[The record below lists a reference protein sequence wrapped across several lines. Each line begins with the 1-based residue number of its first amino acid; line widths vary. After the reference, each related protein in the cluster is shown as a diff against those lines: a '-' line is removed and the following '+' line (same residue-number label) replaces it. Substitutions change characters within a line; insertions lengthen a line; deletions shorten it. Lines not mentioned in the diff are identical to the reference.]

1 MKGFM
6 DFILGCGKL
15 RNKAIHYLLI
25 INLVLLAF
33 MFLSKMKFLAK
44 LVIAVDKTVII
55 PLFLSILIYYIIRPL
70 NLIFI
75 HKGISYGKSSMLTL
89 LIFIFILSGVGAYFW
104 QYIYEQFYQ
113 ISSELIKIINDKK
126 NIDGTI
132 KWVDNFIGL
141 KEIYRLLTAMVKS
154 YMGSMGQI
162 GRKVVGYFMNTFSA
176 VLLMIIMV
184 YYLLCDGHK
193 LQDKILEFTKDD
205 KKKLISKLLSDSDD
219 ILSHYVT
226 GQAKVAFSLATLIFI
241 GYKIIGMPDAMLLS
255 SITFILAF
263 IPFVGFFIAMIIPV
277 VIAVSMGVSMIIKLI
292 VVFIVVQTLKGRVV
306 VPIVMSR
313 SMNIHPL
320 TDIILVILAVA
331 VLGPF
336 AAFAVVPVYAILKNI
351 ILTLREK

>member
-1 MKGFM
+1 L
-6 DFILGCGKL
+6 LGCGELK
-15 RNKAIHYLLI
+15 NKVIQYLLI

-33 MFLSKMKFLAK
+33 VFLSNMRFLAK
-44 LVIAVDKTVII
+44 LALTVDRTVII
-55 PLFLSILIYYIIRPL
+55 PLLLSILIYYIIRPL
-70 NLIFI
+70 NLVFI

-89 LIFIFILSGVGAYFW
+89 IIFVFVLSGVGAYFW

-113 ISSELIKIINDKK
+113 ISGQLIEIINDKK

-132 KWVDNFIGL
+132 KWINNFIDL
-141 KEIYRLLTAMVKS
+141 NEIYKLLTGMVKS
-154 YMGSMGQI
+154 YIGGIGQI
-162 GRKVVGYFMNTFSA
+162 ARKVVGYFMNTFST
-176 VLLMIIMV
+176 VLLIIIMV

-193 LQDKILEFTKDD
+193 LQDKVLGLTKNN

-241 GYKIIGMPDAMLLS
+241 GYKIIAMPDAILLA

-277 VIAVSMGVSMIIKLI
+277 IIAISMGLSMIIKLI
-292 VVFIVVQTLKGRVV
+292 VVFIVVQTLKGRIV

-313 SMNIHPL
+313 SMKIHPL
-320 TDIILVILAVA
+320 TDIVLVILAVS
-331 VLGPF
+331 LIGPF
-336 AAFAVVPVYAILKNI
+336 AAFAVVPVYAIFKNI
-351 ILTLREK
+351 VLTIRENR